1 MESNRV
7 CLKKYISPV
16 KGLLFVTTLFLV
28 IEAVA
33 NVGTIGLQQILIDNV
48 LLQGEQHLLWK
59 TILLITLAFL
69 VQVVM
74 FTLGPHFIHLS
85 VAAVTEHVSKDF
97 IQYMYRIP
105 TRTLQKKNREV
116 CASYLF

>member
-1 MESNRV
+1 MT
-7 CLKKYISPV
+7 I
-16 KGLLFVTTLFLV
+16 LFLV

-33 NVGTIGLQQILIDNV
+33 NVATIGLQQILIDNV

-105 TRTLQKKNREV
+105 TRTLQKKEQGSLCIISFLMLNRLLYYWGMIIQE
-116 CASYLF
+116 S